1 MVIEKKNF
9 QHTKLK
15 LLKALIKKKR
25 DYTGSERKKYDW
37 VQSSGVD
44 RQKAAQSNRNAV
56 LVTCGT

>member
-25 DYTGSERKKYDW
+25 DYTGSERKKYD
-37 VQSSGVD
+37 
-44 RQKAAQSNRNAV
+44 
-56 LVTCGT
+56 

>member
-44 RQKAAQSNRNAV
+44 RQKAAQSNINAV